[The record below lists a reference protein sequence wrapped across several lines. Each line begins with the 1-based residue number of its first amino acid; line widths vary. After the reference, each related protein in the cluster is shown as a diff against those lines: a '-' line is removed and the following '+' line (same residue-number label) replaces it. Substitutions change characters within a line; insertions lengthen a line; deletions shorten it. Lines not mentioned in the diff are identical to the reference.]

1 MSRNKAKKSFAII
14 GLLLA
19 ILIIAL
25 GVEITTANIP
35 STLDNYSSLN
45 NLLSTTSHKSY
56 GGDAYTGIQQAA
68 ADASNNAAVA
78 AIGIDRANDY
88 LKSVAQSNYDFA
100 KLVAF
105 SFGCLIIA
113 IGVFDFSIF
122 AFKLAAIRDDRKAM
136 KAHRHHDEHTA
147 EISGIRNHSI
157 DESNDNSAEEVKAPI
172 VFIPEKIEEPIAE
185 EVAPAQAV
193 GDVSRVTVIRKVAR

>member
-1 MSRNKAKKSFAII
+1 MSRNKAKKTFAII

-25 GVEITTANIP
+25 GVNITTANIP
-35 STLDNYSSLN
+35 STLENYSSLN

-100 KLVAF
+100 KLVSF
-105 SFGCLIIA
+105 SVGCLIIS
-113 IGVFDFSIF
+113 IGVFDFSLF
-122 AFKLAAIRDDRKAM
+122 AYKLAAIRDERKAR
-136 KAHRHHDEHTA
+136 KAHRHHDEHSS
-147 EISGIRNHSI
+147 EITEIRN
-157 DESNDNSAEEVKAPI
+157 NSETDVLNENTEEVKAPI

-185 EVAPAQAV
+185 EVTAPQAV
-193 GDVSRVTVIRKVAR
+193 GAVGRVTVIRKVAR